1 MRFASVI
8 CLLTMASE
16 LAASGSWAKDRSDRA
31 KDVYVVGTIEN
42 ISYQHEE
49 IPDDMLGHGWF
60 TARLHI
66 SRTVSGKAPSSVI
79 TVRYFAHTYM
89 GWKDF
94 LFHLRP
100 SKEGDYIVC
109 SDNGEGARC
118 D

>member
-1 MRFASVI
+1 M
-8 CLLTMASE
+8 CLLTMASG
-16 LAASGSWAKDRSDRA
+16 LAASSGWGKDRPAPSR
-31 KDVYVVGTIEN
+31 DVYVVGTIEN
-42 ISYQHEE
+42 MRFEPE
-49 IPDDMLGHGWF
+49 DAPDDMLGHGWF

-66 SRTVSGKAPSSVI
+66 SRTVSGRVPSSVI